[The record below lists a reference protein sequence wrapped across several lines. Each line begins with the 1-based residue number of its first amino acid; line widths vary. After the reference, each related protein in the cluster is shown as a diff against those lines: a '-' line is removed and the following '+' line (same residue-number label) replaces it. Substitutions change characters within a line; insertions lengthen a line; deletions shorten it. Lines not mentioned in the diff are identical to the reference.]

1 MLSKPILKQ
10 SIQAN
15 WKLWLIITIV
25 ASTILS
31 GFIISYDAAGYAS
44 IAAAAE
50 GTAFSNILSTLT
62 SLLGSL
68 ENFYKLIAVILGIVY
83 VVFTANNL
91 VVNEVDSGSLAY
103 TLSTPIKRSSVI
115 LTKSLY
121 LILSVTL
128 MYLIISLAGLGA
140 SQLQYNNVTGYPITD
155 DVKAAAETLNQE
167 ERYLSE
173 RLYLIQEDEYAM
185 REAAVARDMDTEAYA
200 IYLEDLIR
208 NRSYKE
214 AAEIITDE
222 RWDIYEDDD
231 DMEDSDIEI
240 TTEEL
245 LEQPEMLL
253 TSNDAL
259 AAGARI
265 YGISINDYRELVVG
279 EIDALEVVEV
289 ENTEPVEEETPE
301 IEPVETEE
309 NQEETDET
317 NENEESEEVEEPVV
331 VQDTVASTP
340 QREVSED
347 NAELLLQTV
356 IDSSAT
362 ALDMNSEQVRD
373 NLTFIKDPTALA
385 LSTQT
390 TGLNTDQIIMM
401 ANHAMV
407 SSARSVDRA
416 LEFDVETYFWL
427 SLGLLL
433 LILAM
438 SSISFFASTLFNR
451 TGLALAVGG
460 GIPFAFFLITMIQQ
474 LMDSANGLEYMTIT
488 TLFDTDAILSSGEF
502 GWGLVALGA
511 IAFVLYTAS
520 NILFTKKDLP
530 L

>member
-1 MLSKPILKQ
+1 MLSKPIFKQ
-10 SIQAN
+10 SLQSN

-25 ASTILS
+25 ASMIIS

-44 IAAAAE
+44 IAEAAE

-91 VVNEVDSGSLAY
+91 VVNEVDSGSMAY

-115 LTKSLY
+115 FTKSLY
-121 LILSVTL
+121 LILSVVL
-128 MYLIISLAGLGA
+128 MYTVISLAGLTA
-140 SQLQYNNVTGYPITD
+140 SQLNYNNVTGYAITE
-155 DVKAAAETLNQE
+155 DVEAAAKTLNHDE
-167 ERYLSE
+167 DYLSE
-173 RLYLIQEDEYAM
+173 RLYLIQEDEDVM
-185 REAAVARDMDTEAYA
+185 REAAIARDMDTEAYA
-200 IYLEDLIR
+200 IYLEDVIR
-208 NRSYKE
+208 ERSYEE

-222 RWDIYEDDD
+222 RYDIYDDDD
-231 DMEDSDIEI
+231 DMEDEDIEI
-240 TTEEL
+240 TMEEL
-245 LEQPEMLL
+245 MEDPGMILD
-253 TSNDAL
+253 SNDAL
-259 AAGARI
+259 AAGARL
-265 YGISINDYRELVVG
+265 YGLSTNDYRKIILDEMN
-279 EIDALEVVEV
+279 DLESSE
-289 ENTEPVEEETPE
+289 EAEEEQ
-301 IEPVETEE
+301 EPQPTAS
-309 NQEETDET
+309 QEAT
-317 NENEESEEVEEPVV
+317 
-331 VQDTVASTP
+331 TP
-340 QREVSED
+340 QRQLTED

-362 ALDMNSEQVRD
+362 ALNLSSDQVSE
-373 NLTFIKDPTALA
+373 NLTLLKDPEALV

-390 TGLNTDQIIMM
+390 TGLNEEQITSM

-407 SSARSVDRA
+407 SSARSVDKA
-416 LEFDVETYFWL
+416 LEFDVETYLWL

-438 SSISFFASTLFNR
+438 SSIAFFASTLFNR
-451 TGLALAVGG
+451 TGMALAIGG

-474 LMDSANGLEYMTIT
+474 LMDSADGLEYITIT
-488 TLFDTDAILSSGEF
+488 TLFDTDAILAGGEF

-511 IAFVLYTAS
+511 ITFVLYTAS

>member
-1 MLSKPILKQ
+1 MLSKPIFKQ
-10 SIQAN
+10 SLQSN

-25 ASTILS
+25 ASMIIS

-44 IAAAAE
+44 IAEAAE

-91 VVNEVDSGSLAY
+91 VVNEVDSGSMAY

-115 LTKSLY
+115 FTKSLY
-121 LILSVTL
+121 LILSVVL
-128 MYLIISLAGLGA
+128 MYTVISLAGLTA
-140 SQLQYNNVTGYPITD
+140 SQLNYNNVTGYAITE
-155 DVKAAAETLNQE
+155 DVEVAAKTLNHDE
-167 ERYLSE
+167 DYLSE
-173 RLYLIQEDEYAM
+173 RLYLIQEDEDVM
-185 REAAVARDMDTEAYA
+185 REAAIARDMDTEAYA
-200 IYLEDLIR
+200 IYLEDVIR
-208 NRSYKE
+208 ERSYEE

-222 RWDIYEDDD
+222 RYDIYDDDD
-231 DMEDSDIEI
+231 DMEDEDIEI
-240 TTEEL
+240 TMEEL
-245 LEQPEMLL
+245 MEDPGMILD
-253 TSNDAL
+253 SNDAL
-259 AAGARI
+259 AAGARV
-265 YGISINDYRELVVG
+265 YGLSTNDYRKIILDEMN
-279 EIDALEVVEV
+279 DLESS
-289 ENTEPVEEETPE
+289 EEA
-301 IEPVETEE
+301 TEE
-309 NQEETDET
+309 DEEQEAT
-317 NENEESEEVEEPVV
+317 
-331 VQDTVASTP
+331 TP
-340 QREVSED
+340 QRQLTED

-362 ALDMNSEQVRD
+362 ALNLSSDQVSE
-373 NLTFIKDPTALA
+373 NLTLLKDPEALV

-390 TGLNTDQIIMM
+390 TGLNEEQITSM

-407 SSARSVDRA
+407 SSARSVDKA
-416 LEFDVETYFWL
+416 LEFDVETYLWL

-438 SSISFFASTLFNR
+438 SSIAFFASTLFNR
-451 TGLALAVGG
+451 TGMALAIGG

-474 LMDSANGLEYMTIT
+474 LMDSADGLEYITIT
-488 TLFDTDAILSSGEF
+488 TLFDTDAILAGGEF

-511 IAFVLYTAS
+511 ITFVLYTAS

>member
-1 MLSKPILKQ
+1 MLSKPIFKQ
-10 SIQAN
+10 SLQSN

-25 ASTILS
+25 ASMIIS

-44 IAAAAE
+44 IAEAAE

-91 VVNEVDSGSLAY
+91 VVNEVDSGSMAY

-115 LTKSLY
+115 FTKSLY
-121 LILSVTL
+121 LILSVVL
-128 MYLIISLAGLGA
+128 MYTVISLAGLTA
-140 SQLQYNNVTGYPITD
+140 SQLNYNNVTGYAITE
-155 DVKAAAETLNQE
+155 DVKAAAETLNQK

-200 IYLEDLIR
+200 IYLEDVIR
-208 NRSYKE
+208 ERSYEE

-222 RWDIYEDDD
+222 RYDIYDDDD
-231 DMEDSDIEI
+231 DMEDEDIEI
-240 TTEEL
+240 TMEEL
-245 LEQPEMLL
+245 MEDPGMILD
-253 TSNDAL
+253 SNDAL
-259 AAGARI
+259 AAGARL
-265 YGISINDYRELVVG
+265 YGLSTNDYRKIILDEMN
-279 EIDALEVVEV
+279 DLESSE
-289 ENTEPVEEETPE
+289 EAEEEA
-301 IEPVETEE
+301 TEE
-309 NQEETDET
+309 DEEQEPQPT
-317 NENEESEEVEEPVV
+317 
-331 VQDTVASTP
+331 ASQEATTP
-340 QREVSED
+340 QRQLTED

-362 ALDMNSEQVRD
+362 ALNLSSDQVSE
-373 NLTFIKDPTALA
+373 NLTLLKDPEALV

-390 TGLNTDQIIMM
+390 TGLNEEQITSM

-407 SSARSVDRA
+407 SSARSVDKA
-416 LEFDVETYFWL
+416 LEFDVETYLWL

-438 SSISFFASTLFNR
+438 SSIAFFASTLFNR
-451 TGLALAVGG
+451 TGMALAIGG

-474 LMDSANGLEYMTIT
+474 LMDSADGLEYITIT
-488 TLFDTDAILSSGEF
+488 TLFDTDAILAGGEF

-511 IAFVLYTAS
+511 ITFVLYTAS

>member
-1 MLSKPILKQ
+1 MLSKPIFKQ

-15 WKLWLIITIV
+15 WRLWLIITIV
-25 ASTILS
+25 ASIILS

-91 VVNEVDSGSLAY
+91 VVNEVDSGSMAY

-115 LTKSLY
+115 LTKAIY
-121 LILSVTL
+121 LTLSVIL
-128 MYLIISLAGLGA
+128 MYLIISSVGLGA

-155 DVKAAAETLNQE
+155 DVKAAAETLNQK

-200 IYLEDLIR
+200 IYLEDLIHH
-208 NRSYKE
+208 RSYKE

-222 RWDIYEDDD
+222 RWDIYEDDE
-231 DMEDSDIEI
+231 DMEDEDIEI
-240 TTEEL
+240 TTDELIEE
-245 LEQPEMLL
+245 PEMLL

-265 YGISINDYRELVVG
+265 YGISINDYRELVMS
-279 EIDALEVVEV
+279 EIDALEVA
-289 ENTEPVEEETPE
+289 E
-301 IEPVETEE
+301 IDRVETVEAE
-309 NQEETDET
+309 IDKNEPLETEKTQEDAEQI
-317 NENEESEEVEEPVV
+317 EESVVIQDPVV
-331 VQDTVASTP
+331 SPP
-340 QREVSED
+340 QREFSED

-356 IDSSAT
+356 INSSAT
-362 ALDMNSEQVRD
+362 ALEISSEQISD
-373 NLTFIKDPTALA
+373 HLTFIKDPKALA

-390 TGLNTDQIIMM
+390 TGLSEEQIIQM

-407 SSARSVDRA
+407 SSARSVDQA
-416 LEFDVETYFWL
+416 LEFDIETYFWL

-460 GIPFAFFLITMIQQ
+460 GIPFTFFLITMIQQ
-474 LMDSANGLEYMTIT
+474 LMDSANGLKYMTIT
-488 TLFDTDAILSSGEF
+488 TLFDTDAILAGGEF

-511 IAFVLYTAS
+511 ITFVLYTAS

>member
-1 MLSKPILKQ
+1 MLSKPIFKQ
-10 SIQAN
+10 SLQSN

-25 ASTILS
+25 ASMIIS

-44 IAAAAE
+44 IAEAAE

-91 VVNEVDSGSLAY
+91 VVNEVDSGSMAY

-115 LTKSLY
+115 FTKSLY
-121 LILSVTL
+121 LILSVLL
-128 MYLIISLAGLGA
+128 MYTVISLAGLTA
-140 SQLQYNNVTGYPITD
+140 SQLNYNNVTGYAITE
-155 DVKAAAETLNQE
+155 DVEAAAKTLNHDE
-167 ERYLSE
+167 DYLSE
-173 RLYLIQEDEYAM
+173 RLYLIQEDEDVM
-185 REAAVARDMDTEAYA
+185 REAAIARDMDTEAYA
-200 IYLEDLIR
+200 IYLEDVIR
-208 NRSYKE
+208 ERSYEE

-222 RWDIYEDDD
+222 RYDIYDDDD
-231 DMEDSDIEI
+231 DMEDEDIEI
-240 TTEEL
+240 TMEEL
-245 LEQPEMLL
+245 MEDPGMILD
-253 TSNDAL
+253 SNDAL
-259 AAGARI
+259 AAGARL
-265 YGISINDYRELVVG
+265 YGLSTNDYRKIILDEMN
-279 EIDALEVVEV
+279 DLESS
-289 ENTEPVEEETPE
+289 EEEQ
-301 IEPVETEE
+301 EPQPTAS
-309 NQEETDET
+309 QEAT
-317 NENEESEEVEEPVV
+317 
-331 VQDTVASTP
+331 TP
-340 QREVSED
+340 QRQLTED

-362 ALDMNSEQVRD
+362 ALNLSSDQVGE
-373 NLTFIKDPTALA
+373 NLTLLKDPEALV

-390 TGLNTDQIIMM
+390 TGLNEEQITSM

-407 SSARSVDRA
+407 SSARSVDKA
-416 LEFDVETYFWL
+416 LEFDVETYLWL

-438 SSISFFASTLFNR
+438 SSIAFFASTLFNR
-451 TGLALAVGG
+451 TGMALAIGG

-474 LMDSANGLEYMTIT
+474 LMDSADGLEYITIT
-488 TLFDTDAILSSGEF
+488 TLFDTDAILAGGEF

-511 IAFVLYTAS
+511 ITFVLYTAS

>member
-1 MLSKPILKQ
+1 MLSKPIFKQ
-10 SIQAN
+10 SLQSN

-25 ASTILS
+25 ASMIIS

-91 VVNEVDSGSLAY
+91 VVNEVDSGSMAY

-115 LTKSLY
+115 FTKSLY
-121 LILSVTL
+121 LILSVVL
-128 MYLIISLAGLGA
+128 MYTVISLAGLTA
-140 SQLQYNNVTGYPITD
+140 SQLNYNNVTGYAITE
-155 DVKAAAETLNQE
+155 DVEAAAKTLNHDE
-167 ERYLSE
+167 DYLSE
-173 RLYLIQEDEYAM
+173 RLYLIQEDEDVM
-185 REAAVARDMDTEAYA
+185 REAAIARDMDTEAYA
-200 IYLEDLIR
+200 IYLEDVIR
-208 NRSYKE
+208 ERSYEE

-222 RWDIYEDDD
+222 RYDIYDDDD
-231 DMEDSDIEI
+231 DMEDEDIEI
-240 TTEEL
+240 TMEEL
-245 LEQPEMLL
+245 MEDPGMILD
-253 TSNDAL
+253 SNDAL
-259 AAGARI
+259 AAGARL
-265 YGISINDYRELVVG
+265 YGLSTNDYRKIILDEMN
-279 EIDALEVVEV
+279 DLESSE
-289 ENTEPVEEETPE
+289 EAEEAEEEQ
-301 IEPVETEE
+301 EPQPTAS
-309 NQEETDET
+309 QEAT
-317 NENEESEEVEEPVV
+317 
-331 VQDTVASTP
+331 TP
-340 QREVSED
+340 QRQLTED

-362 ALDMNSEQVRD
+362 ALNLSSDQVSE
-373 NLTFIKDPTALA
+373 NLTLLKDPEALV

-390 TGLNTDQIIMM
+390 TGLNEEQITSM

-407 SSARSVDRA
+407 SSARSVDKA
-416 LEFDVETYFWL
+416 LEFDVETYLWL

-438 SSISFFASTLFNR
+438 SSIAFFASTLFNR
-451 TGLALAVGG
+451 TGMALAIGG

-474 LMDSANGLEYMTIT
+474 LMDSADGLEYITIT
-488 TLFDTDAILSSGEF
+488 TLFDTDAILAGGEF

-511 IAFVLYTAS
+511 ITFVLYTAS

>member
-1 MLSKPILKQ
+1 MLSKPIFKQ
-10 SIQAN
+10 SLQSN

-25 ASTILS
+25 ASMIIS

-44 IAAAAE
+44 IAEAAE

-91 VVNEVDSGSLAY
+91 VVNEVDSGSMAY

-115 LTKSLY
+115 FTKSLY
-121 LILSVTL
+121 LILSVVL
-128 MYLIISLAGLGA
+128 MYTVISLAGLTA
-140 SQLQYNNVTGYPITD
+140 SQLNYNNVTGYAITE
-155 DVKAAAETLNQE
+155 DVEAAAKTLNHDE
-167 ERYLSE
+167 DYLSE
-173 RLYLIQEDEYAM
+173 RLYLIQENEDVM
-185 REAAVARDMDTEAYA
+185 REAAIARDMDTEAYA
-200 IYLEDLIR
+200 IYLEDVIR
-208 NRSYKE
+208 ERSYEE

-222 RWDIYEDDD
+222 RYDIYDDDD
-231 DMEDSDIEI
+231 DMEDEDIEI
-240 TTEEL
+240 TMEEL
-245 LEQPEMLL
+245 MEDPGMILD
-253 TSNDAL
+253 SNDAL
-259 AAGARI
+259 AAGARL
-265 YGISINDYRELVVG
+265 YGLSTNDYRKIILDEMN
-279 EIDALEVVEV
+279 DLESSE
-289 ENTEPVEEETPE
+289 EAEEEDE
-301 IEPVETEE
+301 EQDEEEQEAEEEQEPQPTAS
-309 NQEETDET
+309 QEAT
-317 NENEESEEVEEPVV
+317 
-331 VQDTVASTP
+331 TP
-340 QREVSED
+340 QRQLTED

-362 ALDMNSEQVRD
+362 ALNLSSDQVSE
-373 NLTFIKDPTALA
+373 NLTLLKDPEALV

-390 TGLNTDQIIMM
+390 TGLNEEQITSM

-407 SSARSVDRA
+407 SSARSVDKA
-416 LEFDVETYFWL
+416 LEFDVETYLWL

-438 SSISFFASTLFNR
+438 SSIAFFASTLFNR
-451 TGLALAVGG
+451 TGMALAIGG

-474 LMDSANGLEYMTIT
+474 LMDSADGLEYITIT
-488 TLFDTDAILSSGEF
+488 TLFDTDAILAGGEF

-511 IAFVLYTAS
+511 ITFVLYTAS

>member
-1 MLSKPILKQ
+1 MLSKPIFKQ
-10 SIQAN
+10 SLQSN

-25 ASTILS
+25 ASMIIS

-91 VVNEVDSGSLAY
+91 VVNEVDSGSMAY

-115 LTKSLY
+115 FTKSLY
-121 LILSVTL
+121 LILSVVL
-128 MYLIISLAGLGA
+128 MYTVISLAGLTA
-140 SQLQYNNVTGYPITD
+140 SQLNYNNVTGYAITE
-155 DVKAAAETLNQE
+155 DVEAAAKTLNHDE
-167 ERYLSE
+167 DYLSE
-173 RLYLIQEDEYAM
+173 RLYLIQENEVVM
-185 REAAVARDMDTEAYA
+185 REAAIARDMDTEAYA
-200 IYLEDLIR
+200 IYLEDVIR
-208 NRSYKE
+208 ERSYEE

-222 RWDIYEDDD
+222 RYDIYDDDD
-231 DMEDSDIEI
+231 DMEDEDIEI
-240 TTEEL
+240 TMEEL
-245 LEQPEMLL
+245 MEDPGMILD
-253 TSNDAL
+253 SNDAL
-259 AAGARI
+259 AAGARL
-265 YGISINDYRELVVG
+265 YGLSTNDYRKIILDEMN
-279 EIDALEVVEV
+279 DLESSE
-289 ENTEPVEEETPE
+289 EAEEEQ
-301 IEPVETEE
+301 EPQPTAS
-309 NQEETDET
+309 QEAT
-317 NENEESEEVEEPVV
+317 
-331 VQDTVASTP
+331 TP
-340 QREVSED
+340 QRQLTED

-362 ALDMNSEQVRD
+362 ALNLSSDQVSE
-373 NLTFIKDPTALA
+373 NLTLLKDPEALV

-390 TGLNTDQIIMM
+390 TGLNEEQITSM

-407 SSARSVDRA
+407 SSARSVDKA
-416 LEFDVETYFWL
+416 LEFDVETYLWL

-438 SSISFFASTLFNR
+438 SSIAFFASTLFNR
-451 TGLALAVGG
+451 TGMALAIGG

-474 LMDSANGLEYMTIT
+474 LMDSADGLEYITIT
-488 TLFDTDAILSSGEF
+488 TLFDTDAILAGGEF

-511 IAFVLYTAS
+511 ITFVLYTAS

>member
-1 MLSKPILKQ
+1 MFSKPIFKQ

-15 WKLWLIITIV
+15 WKLWVIITLV
-25 ASTILS
+25 ASFILS
-31 GFIISYDAAGYAS
+31 GFIINYDAAGYAS

-121 LILSVTL
+121 LIISVIL
-128 MYLIISLAGLGA
+128 MYSIISIVGLTA
-140 SQLQYNNVTGYPITD
+140 SQLQYNNVTGYPITED
-155 DVKAAAETLNQE
+155 IEAAAETLNQE

-173 RLYLIQEDEYAM
+173 RLYLIQEDENAM
-185 REAAVARDMDTEAYA
+185 REAAVARDMDTEAFS
-200 IYLEDLIR
+200 IYLEDLIHH
-208 NRSYKE
+208 RSYAK

-222 RWDIYEDDD
+222 RWDIYDDNEA
-231 DMEDSDIEI
+231 MEKEDIEI

-245 LEQPEMLL
+245 MENPGMILK
-253 TSNDAL
+253 SNDAL
-259 AAGARI
+259 SAGARI
-265 YGISINDYRELVVG
+265 YGISTNDYHKLVVSDI
-279 EIDALEVVEV
+279 ETLETEV
-289 ENTEPVEEETPE
+289 AENLDIAQEESEE
-301 IEPVETEE
+301 NEPVETEE
-309 NQEETDET
+309 NQEV
-317 NENEESEEVEEPVV
+317 EESVV
-331 VQDTVASTP
+331 APEFVTSNP
-340 QREVSED
+340 ERSISEN
-347 NAELLLQTV
+347 NAKLLLQTV

-362 ALDMNSEQVRD
+362 ALGISSDQISE
-373 NLTFIKDPTALA
+373 NLTLIKDPTALA
-385 LSTQT
+385 VSTQT
-390 TGLNTDQIIMM
+390 TGLTEAQIIMM
-401 ANHAMV
+401 VNHAMV
-407 SSARSVDRA
+407 SSARSVDQA
-416 LEFDVETYFWL
+416 LEFDVEIYFWL
-427 SLGLLL
+427 SFGLLL
-433 LILAM
+433 LILAL

-474 LMDSANGLEYMTIT
+474 LMDSTNGLEYLTIT
-488 TLFDTDAILSSGEF
+488 TLFDTDAILSNGEF
-502 GWGLVALGA
+502 GWGLSALGA
-511 IAFVLYTAS
+511 ITLILYTAA

>member
-1 MLSKPILKQ
+1 MLSKPIFKQ
-10 SIQAN
+10 SLQSN

-25 ASTILS
+25 ASMIIS

-44 IAAAAE
+44 IAEAAE

-91 VVNEVDSGSLAY
+91 VVNEVDSGSMAY

-115 LTKSLY
+115 FTKSLY
-121 LILSVTL
+121 LILSVVL
-128 MYLIISLAGLGA
+128 MYTVISLAGLTA
-140 SQLQYNNVTGYPITD
+140 SQLNYNNVTGYAITE
-155 DVKAAAETLNQE
+155 DVEVAAKTLKHDE
-167 ERYLSE
+167 DYLSE
-173 RLYLIQEDEYAM
+173 RLYLIQENEDVI
-185 REAAVARDMDTEAYA
+185 REAAIARDMDTEAYA
-200 IYLEDLIR
+200 IYLEDVIR
-208 NRSYKE
+208 ERSYEE

-222 RWDIYEDDD
+222 RYDIYDDDD
-231 DMEDSDIEI
+231 DMEDEDIEI
-240 TTEEL
+240 TMEEL
-245 LEQPEMLL
+245 MEDPGMILD
-253 TSNDAL
+253 SNDAL
-259 AAGARI
+259 AAGARL
-265 YGISINDYRELVVG
+265 YGLSTNDYRKIILDEMN
-279 EIDALEVVEV
+279 DLESSE
-289 ENTEPVEEETPE
+289 EATEEDEEQDEEE
-301 IEPVETEE
+301 
-309 NQEETDET
+309 QEAT
-317 NENEESEEVEEPVV
+317 
-331 VQDTVASTP
+331 TP
-340 QREVSED
+340 QRQLTED

-362 ALDMNSEQVRD
+362 ALNLSSDQVSE
-373 NLTFIKDPTALA
+373 NLTLLKDPEALV

-390 TGLNTDQIIMM
+390 TGLNEEQITSM

-407 SSARSVDRA
+407 SSARSVDKA
-416 LEFDVETYFWL
+416 LEFDVETYLWL

-438 SSISFFASTLFNR
+438 SSIAFFASTLFNR
-451 TGLALAVGG
+451 TGMALAIGG

-474 LMDSANGLEYMTIT
+474 LMDSADGLEYITIT
-488 TLFDTDAILSSGEF
+488 TLFDTDAILAGGEF

-511 IAFVLYTAS
+511 ITFVLYTAS

>member
-1 MLSKPILKQ
+1 MLSKPIFKQ
-10 SIQAN
+10 SLQSN

-25 ASTILS
+25 ASMIIS

-44 IAAAAE
+44 IAEAAE

-91 VVNEVDSGSLAY
+91 VVNEVDSGSMAY

-115 LTKSLY
+115 FTKSLY
-121 LILSVTL
+121 LILSVVL
-128 MYLIISLAGLGA
+128 MYTVISLAGLTA
-140 SQLQYNNVTGYPITD
+140 SQLNYNNVTGYAITE
-155 DVKAAAETLNQE
+155 DVEAAAKTLNHDE
-167 ERYLSE
+167 DYLSE
-173 RLYLIQEDEYAM
+173 RLYLIQEDEDVM
-185 REAAVARDMDTEAYA
+185 REAAIARDMDTEAYA
-200 IYLEDLIR
+200 IYLEDVIR
-208 NRSYKE
+208 ERSYEE

-222 RWDIYEDDD
+222 RYGIYDDDD
-231 DMEDSDIEI
+231 DMEDEDIEI
-240 TTEEL
+240 TMEEL
-245 LEQPEMLL
+245 MEDPGMILD
-253 TSNDAL
+253 SNDAL
-259 AAGARI
+259 AAGARL
-265 YGISINDYRELVVG
+265 YGLSTNDYRKIILDEMN
-279 EIDALEVVEV
+279 DLESSE
-289 ENTEPVEEETPE
+289 EAAEEEQ
-301 IEPVETEE
+301 EPQPTAS
-309 NQEETDET
+309 QEAT
-317 NENEESEEVEEPVV
+317 
-331 VQDTVASTP
+331 TP
-340 QREVSED
+340 QRQLTED

-362 ALDMNSEQVRD
+362 ALNLNSDQVSE
-373 NLTFIKDPTALA
+373 NLTLLKDPEALV

-390 TGLNTDQIIMM
+390 TGLNEEQITSM

-407 SSARSVDRA
+407 SSARSVDKA
-416 LEFDVETYFWL
+416 LEFDVETYLWL

-438 SSISFFASTLFNR
+438 SSIAFFASTLFNR
-451 TGLALAVGG
+451 TGMALAIGG

-474 LMDSANGLEYMTIT
+474 LMDSADGLEYITIT
-488 TLFDTDAILSSGEF
+488 TLFDTDAILAGGEF

-511 IAFVLYTAS
+511 ITFVLYTAS